1 MPVATI
7 GNHLCPL
14 VSLKADPKA
23 ETMPAGE
30 LTPYTQLRGIVAS
43 YGYGAFNGDTYGHFP
58 GDTGAKRA
66 IYAAALEEHR
76 DRPDAFTDHD
86 LRRVM
91 DAAAR
96 A

>member
-7 GNHLCPL
+7 GDHLCPL
-14 VSLKADPKA
+14 ISHKADPKA

-30 LTPYTQLRGIVAS
+30 LTPYAQLRWIVAS
-43 YGYGAFNGDTYGHFP
+43 YGYGAFS

-66 IYAAALEEHR
+66 IYAAALDEHR
-76 DRPDAFTDHD
+76 GREADFTDAD
-86 LRRVM
+86 LTRVIA
-91 DAAAR
+91 AAAR

>member
-1 MPVATI
+1 MLVVTI

-14 VSLKADPKA
+14 VSLKADPKT

-43 YGYGAFNGDTYGHFP
+43 YGYGDTYGHFP

-66 IYAAALEEHR
+66 IYAAALDEHR